1 MPDVRLALVLQ
12 DGAYARLLAKQA
24 ISAVEFAVSVPGAR
38 QSDRQLGRS
47 LSAILD
53 APLPGGIDTLRIIM
67 ASSARREGNLE
78 RSTAME
84 IVNGLRGLGADVY
97 TLLVRAR
104 DAERGKAEEIDLLKD
119 RLQVDVPMS
128 LGADRRFA
136 QRDRWDALRRQY
148 EEWRE
153 AGVLPI

>member
-53 APLPGGIDTLRIIM
+53 APLM